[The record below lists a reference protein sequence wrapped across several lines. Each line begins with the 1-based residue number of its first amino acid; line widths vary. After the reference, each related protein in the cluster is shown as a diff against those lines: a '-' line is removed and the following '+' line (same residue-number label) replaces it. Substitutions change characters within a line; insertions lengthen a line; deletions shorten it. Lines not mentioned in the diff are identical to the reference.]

1 MDGFEHVVN
10 GFMLKLHLLLKCG
23 PFVILF
29 ESCDEM
35 FNICEYIVLRMQ
47 EIEKKKKKIPSFEL
61 GKFSKNSQLYRRPVT
76 ITLPTADRRQRHFC
90 AKKIKKF
97 FADGIFKNRRQKNK
111 KNLCRRP
118 PVSRRQ
124 RQPSP

>member
-23 PFVILF
+23 PFVILC

-47 EIEKKKKKIPSFEL
+47 KTEK
-61 GKFSKNSQLYRRPVT
+61 GKF
-76 ITLPTADRRQRHFC
+76 F
-90 AKKIKKF
+90 
-97 FADGIFKNRRQKNK
+97 
-111 KNLCRRP
+111 
-118 PVSRRQ
+118 
-124 RQPSP
+124 